1 MFEAGPQALQNT
13 LKAVMMSHRLNPT
26 LKIAC
31 FMLVLGGCA
40 TSMQAWQPGAVKT
53 RGAFEMLQLD
63 GEGQGKERE
72 VIFQTL
78 KKQIGEN
85 PYFSLVDFTKSGVF
99 MDFHEEGVWVRN
111 EQLPLTQGPNLLA
124 SGRGGLARPNGAGKG
139 GSARRPQYV
148 GIVGI
153 TVTLVDNDGRILLDE
168 RPYTAEA
175 QVEKEE
181 ELDRVRALA
190 AQRVVAQFIEDIQ
203 PRVVERPIR
212 FDESLSEHDEAIEYA
227 ETGRLKIAGVLL
239 RAQWQQHPENPTC
252 IFNLAVIRDLLGDPE
267 EALFLLDGLPADYR
281 TNEVAEFR
289 NQLRSRASEKS
300 SADSK

>member
-13 LKAVMMSHRLNPT
+13 LKAVMMSNRLNPT
-26 LKIAC
+26 LNIAC
-31 FMLVLGGCA
+31 FMLALGGCA

-111 EQLPLTQGPNLLA
+111 EQLPLTRDQIYLQVDVVDWRVRTVPA
-124 SGRGGLARPNGAGKG
+124 KG
-139 GSARRPQYV
+139 GSARLPQYV